1 MKSPRTAVRRL
12 CYTGPMSFF
21 DRFSAART
29 DPDPQGLQL
38 LFFAP
43 PDLVADAV
51 VTFLRPHLPD
61 VTCELA
67 KVADVP
73 AVLPQLG
80 DGPPASAVG
89 LIAWADH
96 VVKLVVCDAPMPYGP
111 VESCVGQ
118 ALIPPPMKVD
128 AKQHQAHAL
137 LYYAGMHPDPL
148 ERFVA
153 LSAVAGALARFDA
166 IVVLNEEA
174 RAAVPALDLI
184 PDDGEDALDTYR
196 NLPIPYLLGGF
207 TKMDAGDADRP
218 WVRTFANHRLGL
230 PNLARQLDG
239 HHQTG
244 ETFQLFA
251 GLLGYLR
258 RMGETFTAGDTVDL
272 GSGAKLHIREPAES
286 EWFLESTGPLLVV
299 E

>member
-1 MKSPRTAVRRL
+1 MD
-12 CYTGPMSFF
+12 PMSNFY

-29 DPDPQGLQL
+29 DADPQGLQL

-43 PDLVADAV
+43 PDLQSDAI
-51 VTFLRPHLPD
+51 VTFLQPHLPG

-67 KVADVP
+67 DVADVP
-73 AVLPQLG
+73 GVLSMLG
-80 DGPPASAVG
+80 DGPPAAVVG

-96 VVKLVVCDAPMPYGP
+96 AVKLVVCHAPMPYGP
-111 VESCVGQ
+111 VESCVGP

-137 LYYAGMHPDPL
+137 LYYAGTNPDPL

-153 LSAVAGALARFDA
+153 LCAVAGALARFDA

-174 RAAVPALDLI
+174 RTAAPALDLI
-184 PDDGEDALDTYR
+184 PDDGEDALATYR
-196 NLPIPYLLGGF
+196 GLPIPYLLGGF

-230 PNLARQLDG
+230 PNLARHLDG

-258 RMGETFTAGDTVDL
+258 TMGETFTAGDTIDL
-272 GSGAKLHIREPAES
+272 GHGPKLRLREPAES
-286 EWFLESTGPLLVV
+286 EWFLESSGVMLVV

>member
-1 MKSPRTAVRRL
+1 
-12 CYTGPMSFF
+12 MSFY

-29 DPDPQGLQL
+29 DADPQGLQL
-38 LFFAP
+38 LFFTP
-43 PDLVADAV
+43 PELDADAV
-51 VTFLRPHLPD
+51 VTFLRPHLPG

-67 KVADVP
+67 KVSDVP
-73 AVLPQLG
+73 AVLSLIG
-80 DGPPASAVG
+80 DGPPPAVVG
-89 LIAWADH
+89 LISWADH
-96 VVKLVVCDAPMPYGP
+96 VIKLVSCNAPMPYGP
-111 VESCVGQ
+111 VETCVGP

-137 LYYAGMHPDPL
+137 LYYAGTNPDPL

-153 LSAVAGALARFDA
+153 LCAVAGAFARFDA

-174 RAAVPALDLI
+174 RAAVPAFDLI
-184 PDDGEDALDTYR
+184 PEDGEDPLDTYR

-207 TKMDAGDADRP
+207 TKMDTGNADRP

-230 PNLARQLDG
+230 PNLAKQLDG
-239 HHQTG
+239 HEQTA

-251 GLLGYLR
+251 GMLGYLKQ
-258 RMGETFTAGDTVDL
+258 MGETFTAGDAIDL
-272 GSGAKLHIREPAES
+272 GDGAKLHLREPTEQ
-286 EWFLESTGPLLVV
+286 EWFLESSGVMLVV